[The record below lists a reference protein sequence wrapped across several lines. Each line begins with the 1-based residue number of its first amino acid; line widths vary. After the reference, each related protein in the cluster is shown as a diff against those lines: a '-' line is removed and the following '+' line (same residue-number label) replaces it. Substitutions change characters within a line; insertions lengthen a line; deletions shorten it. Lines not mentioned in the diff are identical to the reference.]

1 MRPCN
6 GGGHGAAG
14 LADERGEEE
23 TAGRWMMTGWL
34 AASCVDGWSV
44 VQGEALDALCMNKER
59 GSLKVA
65 AMKVPGFGVYRQD
78 YYTDIAIATGATF
91 IAKEVRKGSRRRSA
105 HLLHHLAYHHDS
117 PSTHSPRSSA

>member
-1 MRPCN
+1 M
-6 GGGHGAAG
+6 
-14 LADERGEEE
+14 
-23 TAGRWMMTGWL
+23 
-34 AASCVDGWSV
+34 V

-91 IAKEVRKGSRRRSA
+91 IAKEVRKGSRLSA
-105 HLLHHLAYHHDS
+105 HLLHHLAHHL
-117 PSTHSPRSSA
+117 